1 MSHAPRR
8 SPPTPLLIGI
18 TAALAVAIVAGLVI
32 LWPGDVEPP
41 EGAELLRRGALVEAT
56 TVAIDRGPCGSAT
69 GAVTDEGPATAPP
82 EGGPICRQ
90 LTFQIEQ
97 GDDAGTQVVI
107 ELPDVSTA
115 PDVGVGERV
124 ILERPPIEVPG
135 APYGFYDRIRTPSL
149 LWLAIVFAVLVVLL
163 AGMRGV
169 AALFGLAISIGIL
182 LLFVLPAILDGSPP
196 VLVASVGAGAIAFV
210 VIYLA
215 HGFTDRTTVALIGTL
230 TGVAVTLTLSL
241 LWQPMA
247 RLAGLGSEGSY
258 VITAL
263 GTDID
268 LAGLLLAGIVIG
280 ALGAIDDVA
289 VTQASAVWELREA
302 DPGLD
307 ARSLFRAG
315 MRVGRD
321 HVGSIVNTLALAYAG
336 ASLPLLIIFQLS
348 ELPLGRLLGAEV
360 VATEIVRTLVGSIGL
375 IAAMPVTTWLAS
387 RVAAPV
393 PLLGRDPEVV
403 RD

>member
-82 EGGPICRQ
+82 EGGPTCRQ

-115 PDVGVGERV
+115 PDVGVDERV

-169 AALFGLAISIGIL
+169 AALSGLAISIGIL

-247 RLAGLGSEGSY
+247 RLAGLGS
-258 VITAL
+258 
-263 GTDID
+263 
-268 LAGLLLAGIVIG
+268 
-280 ALGAIDDVA
+280 
-289 VTQASAVWELREA
+289 
-302 DPGLD
+302 
-307 ARSLFRAG
+307 
-315 MRVGRD
+315 
-321 HVGSIVNTLALAYAG
+321 
-336 ASLPLLIIFQLS
+336 
-348 ELPLGRLLGAEV
+348 
-360 VATEIVRTLVGSIGL
+360 
-375 IAAMPVTTWLAS
+375 
-387 RVAAPV
+387 
-393 PLLGRDPEVV
+393 
-403 RD
+403 